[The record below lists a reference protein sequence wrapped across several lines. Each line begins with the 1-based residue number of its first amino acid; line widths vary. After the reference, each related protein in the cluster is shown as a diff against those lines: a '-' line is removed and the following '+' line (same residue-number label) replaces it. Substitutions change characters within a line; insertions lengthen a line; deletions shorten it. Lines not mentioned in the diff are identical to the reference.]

1 MYIDYE
7 REGLA
12 KFMTHDGAAAPLVKD
27 SGNIVEAAYNLH
39 GDLILVKGPTPG
51 VHPGVGGYP
60 QVFGVL
66 PGYPKGFC
74 GARGEPPGRQAAR
87 CAGVQRHAS
96 AAVDAPRPG
105 GGLWGSPT
113 AGARP
118 FLAPRGAP
126 NVEKPP
132 MHTSS
137 PSRSSFRA
145 AFWPAAGRRGTGVST
160 PLR

>member
-1 MYIDYE
+1 M
-7 REGLA
+7 
-12 KFMTHDGAAAPLVKD
+12 
-27 SGNIVEAAYNLH
+27 
-39 GDLILVKGPTPG
+39 
-51 VHPGVGGYP
+51 
-60 QVFGVL
+60 FGVL

-118 FLAPRGAP
+118 FLAPRGAIRGW
-126 NVEKPP
+126 
-132 MHTSS
+132 SS
-137 PSRSSFRA
+137 TFRFFLSYKQLIFVYINFYVVFGAGLYNSF
-145 AFWPAAGRRGTGVST
+145 F
-160 PLR
+160 